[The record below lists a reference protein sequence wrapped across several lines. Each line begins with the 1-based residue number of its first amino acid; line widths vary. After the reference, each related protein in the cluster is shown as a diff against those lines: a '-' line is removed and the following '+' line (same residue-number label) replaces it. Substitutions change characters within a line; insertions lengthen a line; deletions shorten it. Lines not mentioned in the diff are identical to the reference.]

1 MTTTTNEKTI
11 AQLVED
17 IYEDNFSHID
27 FMDNMGGD
35 PCDCH
40 ICNTLETILKYW
52 GEPCQ
57 GMKEMIQIIWF
68 LQLNLL

>member
-1 MTTTTNEKTI
+1 MAVQDVSGKGYNRSMTTTYKPYTI
-11 AQLVED
+11 SELVEA

-52 GEPCQ
+52 GE
-57 GMKEMIQIIWF
+57 
-68 LQLNLL
+68 